1 MNKTDKL
8 LESLNSLIKKAE
20 ESERK
25 NLMESVPDFPGL
37 SKIPGFVEEYEKGIA
52 RLLRRQRKK
61 FLDGLNGFI
70 GKDSK
75 ETLETLLVFF
85 TQNLFAE
92 DDFEDEFQELTEGF
106 LQQTIEELAEVIMDS
121 IDPEVPFKVLSTR
134 TVNWIKDWSKKLAEI
149 MKLNTHEAVENV
161 LTNAIENGSSIQ
173 DIELTLKDM
182 PQFDRERAR
191 TTAITEVLAA
201 SSAAQHESYVQSP
214 AVKKKKWRHSGGK
227 KNNPRENHI
236 DLDGTVIGVDEEFHI
251 PGSSET
257 CMFPRDHHLSAGERV
272 HCHCILNPVIDR
284 EILGLSEYEKESI
297 RFQVLMELNE
307 NKFEKEDKISKGI
320 IV

>member
-8 LESLNSLIKKAE
+8 LESLNAFIKKAE
-20 ESERK
+20 EDEMK

-37 SKIPGFVEEYEKGIA
+37 SKIPKFVEEYEKGIA
-52 RLLRRQRKK
+52 KLLRRQRKK
-61 FLDGLNGFI
+61 YLDGLNGFVS
-70 GKDSK
+70 KDSK
-75 ETLETLLVFF
+75 ATLEALLVFF

-92 DDFEDEFQELTEGF
+92 DDFEEEFQELTEGF

-121 IDPEVPFKVLSTR
+121 LDPEVPFKALSTK
-134 TVNWIKDWSKKLAEI
+134 VADWIKGWSEKLAEI

-161 LTNAIENGSSIQ
+161 LTAAIENGSSIQ

-191 TTAITEVLAA
+191 KTAITEVLAA
-201 SSAAQHESYVQSP
+201 SSAAQHESYAQSP

-236 DLDGTVIGVDEEFHI
+236 DLDGTVIGVDEEFQI
-251 PGSSET
+251 PGSGET
-257 CMFPRDHHLSAGERV
+257 CMFPRDPKLSAGERV
-272 HCHCILNPVIDR
+272 NCHCVLSPVIDN
-284 EILGLSEYEKESI
+284 EILGLSADEKEEI
-297 RFQVLMELNE
+297 RREVLANME
-307 NKFEKEDKISKGI
+307 
-320 IV
+320 

>member
-8 LESLNSLIKKAE
+8 LESLNAFIKKAE
-20 ESERK
+20 EDERK

-37 SKIPGFVEEYEKGIA
+37 SKIPNFVEEYEKGIA

-61 FLDGLNGFI
+61 FLNGLNGFI

-75 ETLETLLVFF
+75 ETLEALLVFF

-121 IDPEVPFKVLSTR
+121 IDPEVSFKVLSTR
-134 TVNWIKDWSKKLAEI
+134 TVNWIKDWSEKLAGI
-149 MKLNTHEAVENV
+149 MKLNTHEAVENI
-161 LTNAIENGSSIQ
+161 LTDAIENGSSIQ
-173 DIELTLKDM
+173 DIELILKDM
-182 PQFDRERAR
+182 PQFDRDRAR
-191 TTAITEVLAA
+191 KTAITEVLAA
-201 SSAAQHESYVQSP
+201 SSAAQHESYSQSP

-236 DLDGTVIGVDEEFHI
+236 DLDGTIIGIDEEFQI
-251 PGSSET
+251 PGSGET
-257 CMFPRDHHLSAGERV
+257 CMFPRDSKLSAGDRV
-272 HCHCILNPVIDR
+272 NCHCVLSPVVDN
-284 EILGLSEYEKESI
+284 EILGLSADEKEEI
-297 RFQVLMELNE
+297 RREALANME
-307 NKFEKEDKISKGI
+307 
-320 IV
+320 

>member
-8 LESLNSLIKKAE
+8 LESLNAFIKKAE
-20 ESERK
+20 EDERK

-37 SKIPGFVEEYEKGIA
+37 SKIPNFVEEYEKGIA

-61 FLDGLNGFI
+61 FLNGLNGFI

-75 ETLETLLVFF
+75 ETLEALLVFF

-121 IDPEVPFKVLSTR
+121 IDPEVSFKVLSTR
-134 TVNWIKDWSKKLAEI
+134 TVNWIKDWSEKLAGI
-149 MKLNTHEAVENV
+149 MKLNTHEAVENI
-161 LTNAIENGSSIQ
+161 LTDAIENGSSIQ
-173 DIELTLKDM
+173 DIELILKDM
-182 PQFDRERAR
+182 PQFDRDRAR
-191 TTAITEVLAA
+191 KTAITEVLAA
-201 SSAAQHESYVQSP
+201 SSAAQHESYAQSP

-227 KNNPRENHI
+227 KNNLRENHI

-251 PGSSET
+251 PGSGET
-257 CMFPRDHHLSAGERV
+257 CMFPRDPKLSAGERV
-272 HCHCILNPVIDR
+272 NCHCVLSPVVDN
-284 EILGLSEYEKESI
+284 EILGLSADEKEEI
-297 RFQVLMELNE
+297 RREALANME
-307 NKFEKEDKISKGI
+307 
-320 IV
+320 

>member
-8 LESLNSLIKKAE
+8 LENLNVFIQKAE
-20 ESERK
+20 EDERK
-25 NLMESVPDFPGL
+25 NLMESVPNFPGL
-37 SKIPGFVEEYEKGIA
+37 SKIPNFVEVYEKGIA
-52 RLLRRQRKK
+52 KLLRRQRKK
-61 FLDGLNGFI
+61 YLDGLNGFVS
-70 GKDSK
+70 KDSK
-75 ETLETLLVFF
+75 ATLEALLVFF

-92 DDFEDEFQELTEGF
+92 DEFEEEFQELTKGF
-106 LQQTIEELAEVIMDS
+106 LQQTIEELAVVIMDS
-121 IDPEVPFKVLSTR
+121 IDPEVPFKVLSNR
-134 TVNWIKDWSKKLAEI
+134 TINWIKNWSEKLAEI

-201 SSAAQHESYVQSP
+201 SSAAQHESYAQSP
-214 AVKKKKWRHSGGK
+214 AVTKKKWRHSGGK

-236 DLDGTVIGVDEEFHI
+236 DLDGTVIGVDEEFQI

-257 CMFPRDHHLSAGERV
+257 CMFPRDPKLSAGERV
-272 HCHCILNPVIDR
+272 HCHCVLSPVVDN
-284 EILGLSEYEKESI
+284 EILGLSAEEKEEI
-297 RFQVLMELNE
+297 RNAAMN
-307 NKFEKEDKISKGI
+307 
-320 IV
+320 

>member
-8 LESLNSLIKKAE
+8 LESLNAFILKAE
-20 ESERK
+20 EDERK

-70 GKDSK
+70 SKDSK
-75 ETLETLLVFF
+75 ETLEALLVFF

-92 DDFEDEFQELTEGF
+92 DEFEEEFQELTKGF
-106 LQQTIEELAEVIMDS
+106 LQQTIEELAVVIMDS

-134 TVNWIKDWSKKLAEI
+134 TVNWIKGWSEKLAGI
-149 MKLNTHEAVENV
+149 MKLNTHEAVENI
-161 LTNAIENGSSIQ
+161 LTDAIENGSSIQ
-173 DIELTLKDM
+173 DIELILKDM
-182 PQFDRERAR
+182 PQFDRDRAR
-191 TTAITEVLAA
+191 KTAITEVLAA
-201 SSAAQHESYVQSP
+201 SSAAQHESYSQSP

-236 DLDGTVIGVDEEFHI
+236 DLDGTIIGIDEEFQI
-251 PGSSET
+251 PGSGET
-257 CMFPRDHHLSAGERV
+257 CMFPRDSKLSAGERV
-272 HCHCILNPVIDR
+272 NCHCVLSPVVDN
-284 EILGLSEYEKESI
+284 EILGLSVEEKEEI
-297 RFQVLMELNE
+297 RREALANME
-307 NKFEKEDKISKGI
+307 
-320 IV
+320 

>member
-8 LESLNSLIKKAE
+8 LESLNVFILKAE
-20 ESERK
+20 ENQFKQLGE
-25 NLMESVPDFPGL
+25 MVPDFPGK
-37 SKIPGFVEEYEKGIA
+37 SNIPKYVEVYEKGIA

-61 FLDGLNGFI
+61 LLDGLKGFVS
-70 GKDSK
+70 KDSN
-75 ETLETLLVFF
+75 ETLEALLVFF

-92 DDFEDEFQELTEGF
+92 DDFEEEFQELTEGF

-121 IDPEVPFKVLSTR
+121 IDLEVPFKVLSNR
-134 TVNWIKDWSKKLAEI
+134 TINWIKDWSKKLAEI

-161 LTNAIENGSSIQ
+161 LTAAIENGSSIQ

-201 SSAAQHESYVQSP
+201 SSAAQHESYAQSP

-236 DLDGTVIGVDEEFHI
+236 DLDGTVIGVDEEFQI

-257 CMFPRDHHLSAGERV
+257 CMFPRDPKLSAGERV
-272 HCHCILNPVIDR
+272 NCHCVLSPVIDN
-284 EILGLSEYEKESI
+284 EILGLSADEKEEI
-297 RFQVLMELNE
+297 RREVLANME
-307 NKFEKEDKISKGI
+307 
-320 IV
+320 

>member
-8 LESLNSLIKKAE
+8 LESLNSFIKKAE
-20 ESERK
+20 EDERK

-37 SKIPGFVEEYEKGIA
+37 FMIPKYVETYEKDVA
-52 RLLRRQRKK
+52 KLLRRHRKK

-70 GKDSK
+70 SKDSK
-75 ETLETLLVFF
+75 ETLEALLVFF
-85 TQNLFAE
+85 TQNLFVE
-92 DDFEDEFQELTEGF
+92 DDFEEEFQELTEGF
-106 LQQTIEELAEVIMDS
+106 LQQTIEELTEVIMDS

-149 MKLNTHEAVENV
+149 MKLNTHEAVENI
-161 LTNAIENGSSIQ
+161 LTDAIENGSSIQ

-182 PQFDRERAR
+182 PQFGRDRAR

-201 SSAAQHESYVQSP
+201 SSAAQHESYAQSP

-236 DLDGTVIGVDEEFHI
+236 DLDGTVIGVDEEFQI

-257 CMFPRDHHLSAGERV
+257 CMFPRDPKLQQGS
-272 HCHCILNPVIDR
+272 
-284 EILGLSEYEKESI
+284 GLTA
-297 RFQVLMELNE
+297 
-307 NKFEKEDKISKGI
+307 
-320 IV
+320 IVFYRLW

>member
-8 LESLNSLIKKAE
+8 LESLNAFIKKAE
-20 ESERK
+20 EDEMK

-37 SKIPGFVEEYEKGIA
+37 SKIPKFVEEYEKGIA
-52 RLLRRQRKK
+52 KLLRRQRKK
-61 FLDGLNGFI
+61 YLDGLNGFVS
-70 GKDSK
+70 KDSK
-75 ETLETLLVFF
+75 ATLEALLVFF

-92 DDFEDEFQELTEGF
+92 DDFEEEFQELTEGF

-121 IDPEVPFKVLSTR
+121 IDPEVPFKVLSNR
-134 TVNWIKDWSKKLAEI
+134 TINWIKGWSEKLAQI

-161 LTNAIENGSSIQ
+161 LTDAIENGSTIQ

-182 PQFDRERAR
+182 PQFDRDRAR

-201 SSAAQHESYVQSP
+201 SSAAQHESYAQSP

-236 DLDGTVIGVDEEFHI
+236 DLDGTVIGVDEEFQI

-257 CMFPRDHHLSAGERV
+257 CMFPRDPKLSAGERV
-272 HCHCILNPVIDR
+272 HCHCVLSPVVDN
-284 EILGLSEYEKESI
+284 EILGLSAEEKEEI
-297 RFQVLMELNE
+297 RREVLANME
-307 NKFEKEDKISKGI
+307 
-320 IV
+320 

>member
-8 LESLNSLIKKAE
+8 LESLNAFIQKAE
-20 ESERK
+20 EDEREK
-25 NLMESVPDFPGL
+25 LVEVVPDFPGL

-75 ETLETLLVFF
+75 ETLEALLVFF

-92 DDFEDEFQELTEGF
+92 DDFQEEFQELTEGF
-106 LQQTIEELAEVIMDS
+106 LQQTVEELAEVIMDS
-121 IDPEVPFKVLSTR
+121 LDPEVPFEALSTR
-134 TVNWIKDWSKKLAEI
+134 AADWIKGWSEKLAKI

-161 LTNAIENGSSIQ
+161 LTDAIENGSSIQ
-173 DIELTLKDM
+173 EIELTLKDM
-182 PQFDRERAR
+182 PQFDRPRAR

-201 SSAAQHESYVQSP
+201 SSAAQHESYAQSP
-214 AVKKKKWRHSGGK
+214 AVSKKKWRHSGGK

-236 DLDGTVIGVDEEFHI
+236 DLDGTIVGVDEEFKI

-257 CMFPRDHHLSAGERV
+257 CMFPRDTKLSAAERV
-272 HCHCILNPVIDR
+272 HCHCVLSPVVDH
-284 EILGLSEYEKESI
+284 EILGLSAEEKEEI
-297 RFQVLMELNE
+297 RREALANME
-307 NKFEKEDKISKGI
+307 
-320 IV
+320 

>member
-8 LESLNSLIKKAE
+8 LKSLNVFILKAE
-20 ESERK
+20 EDERK

-37 SKIPGFVEEYEKGIA
+37 SKKPGFVEEYEKGIA

-134 TVNWIKDWSKKLAEI
+134 TVNWLRDWSEKLAQI
-149 MKLNTHEAVENV
+149 MKLNTHEAVENI
-161 LTNAIENGSSIQ
+161 LTDAIENGSSIQ
-173 DIELTLKDM
+173 DIELTLKDL

-201 SSAAQHESYVQSP
+201 SSAAQHESYAQSP
-214 AVKKKKWRHSGGK
+214 AVRKKKWRHSGAK

-236 DLDGTVIGVDEEFHI
+236 DLDGTVIGVDEEFQI
-251 PGSSET
+251 PGSGET
-257 CMFPRDHHLSAGERV
+257 CMFPRDPKLSAGERV
-272 HCHCILNPVIDR
+272 HCHCVLAPVVDN
-284 EILGLSEYEKESI
+284 EILGLSPEEKEET
-297 RFQVLMELNE
+297 RREALANMV
-307 NKFEKEDKISKGI
+307 
-320 IV
+320 

>member
-8 LESLNSLIKKAE
+8 LESLNVFIQKAE
-20 ESERK
+20 ENQYKQLGE
-25 NLMESVPDFPGL
+25 MVPDFPGK
-37 SKIPGFVEEYEKGIA
+37 SNIPKYVEDYEKGIA

-61 FLDGLNGFI
+61 FLDDLNGFVS
-70 GKDSK
+70 KDSK
-75 ETLETLLVFF
+75 ETLEALLVFF

-92 DDFEDEFQELTEGF
+92 DDFEEEFQELTEEF
-106 LQQTIEELAEVIMDS
+106 LQQTIEELGEVIMDS
-121 IDPEVPFKVLSTR
+121 IDPEVPFRVLSNR
-134 TVNWIKDWSKKLAEI
+134 TINWIKDWSKKLAEI

-161 LTNAIENGSSIQ
+161 LTDAIENGSSIQ

-182 PQFDRERAR
+182 PQFDRDRAR

-201 SSAAQHESYVQSP
+201 SSAAQHESYAQSP

-236 DLDGTVIGVDEEFHI
+236 DLDGTVIGVDEEFQI

-257 CMFPRDHHLSAGERV
+257 CMFPRDPKLSAGERV
-272 HCHCILNPVIDR
+272 HCHCVLSPVVDNK
-284 EILGLSEYEKESI
+284 ILGLSAEEKEEI
-297 RFQVLMELNE
+297 RRKVLANME
-307 NKFEKEDKISKGI
+307 
-320 IV
+320 

>member
-1 MNKTDKL
+1 MNKTDRL
-8 LESLNSLIKKAE
+8 LESLNAFIKKAE
-20 ESERK
+20 EDERK

-37 SKIPGFVEEYEKGIA
+37 SKIPNFVEEYEKGIA
-52 RLLRRQRKK
+52 KLLRRQRKK

-70 GKDSK
+70 SKDSK
-75 ETLETLLVFF
+75 ETLEALLMFF

-92 DDFEDEFQELTEGF
+92 DDFEEEFQELTEGF
-106 LQQTIEELAEVIMDS
+106 LQQTIEELAVVIMDS
-121 IDPEVPFKVLSTR
+121 IDPEVPFKILSNR
-134 TVNWIKDWSKKLAEI
+134 TVNWIKDWSKELAEI
-149 MKLNTHEAVENV
+149 MKLNTHETVENV
-161 LTNAIENGSSIQ
+161 LEEAIENGSSIQ

-201 SSAAQHESYVQSP
+201 SSAAQHESYAQSP

-236 DLDGTVIGVDEEFHI
+236 DLDGTVIGVDEEFQM

-257 CMFPRDHHLSAGERV
+257 CMFPRDPKLSAGERV
-272 HCHCILNPVIDR
+272 NCHCVLSPVVDN
-284 EILGLSEYEKESI
+284 EILGLSAEEKEKI
-297 RFQVLMELNE
+297 RREALANME
-307 NKFEKEDKISKGI
+307 
-320 IV
+320 

>member
-8 LESLNSLIKKAE
+8 LESLNAFILKAE
-20 ESERK
+20 ENQYKQLGE
-25 NLMESVPDFPGL
+25 MVPDFPGKL
-37 SKIPGFVEEYEKGIA
+37 NIPKYVEEYEKGIA
-52 RLLRRQRKK
+52 RLLRRQRKR

-75 ETLETLLVFF
+75 ETLEALLVFF

-92 DDFEDEFQELTEGF
+92 DDFEEEFQELTEGF

-121 IDPEVPFKVLSTR
+121 IDPEVPFKVLSNR
-134 TVNWIKDWSKKLAEI
+134 TINWIKDWSKKLAEI

-161 LTNAIENGSSIQ
+161 LTDAIENGSSIQ

-201 SSAAQHESYVQSP
+201 SSAAQHESYSQSP

-236 DLDGTVIGVDEEFHI
+236 DLDGTVIGLDEEFQM

-257 CMFPRDHHLSAGERV
+257 CMFPRDPKLSAGERV
-272 HCHCILNPVIDR
+272 NCHCVLSPVVDN
-284 EILGLSEYEKESI
+284 EILGLSAEEKKEI
-297 RFQVLMELNE
+297 RREALANME
-307 NKFEKEDKISKGI
+307 
-320 IV
+320 

>member
-8 LESLNSLIKKAE
+8 LKSLNAFIQKAE
-20 ESERK
+20 ENQYKQLGE
-25 NLMESVPDFPGL
+25 MVPDFPGK
-37 SKIPGFVEEYEKGIA
+37 SNIPKYVEEYEKGIA

-75 ETLETLLVFF
+75 ETLEALLVFF

-92 DDFEDEFQELTEGF
+92 DEFEEEFQELTEGF

-134 TVNWIKDWSKKLAEI
+134 TVNWIRDWSEKLAQI
-149 MKLNTHEAVENV
+149 MKLNTHEAVENI
-161 LTNAIENGSSIQ
+161 LTDAIENGSSIQ
-173 DIELTLKDM
+173 DIELTLKEM

-201 SSAAQHESYVQSP
+201 SSAAQHESYAQSP

-227 KNNPRENHI
+227 KNNPRESHI
-236 DLDGTVIGVDEEFHI
+236 NLDGTVIGIDEEFQI

-257 CMFPRDHHLSAGERV
+257 CMFPRDPKLSAGERIN
-272 HCHCILNPVIDR
+272 CHCVLAPVVDN
-284 EILGLSEYEKESI
+284 EILGLSPKEKEEI
-297 RFQVLMELNE
+297 R
-307 NKFEKEDKISKGI
+307 KEIL
-320 IV
+320 VNLE

>member
-8 LESLNSLIKKAE
+8 LESLNVFILKAE
-20 ESERK
+20 ENQFKQLGE
-25 NLMESVPDFPGL
+25 MVPDFPGK
-37 SKIPGFVEEYEKGIA
+37 SNIPKYVEVYEKGIA

-61 FLDGLNGFI
+61 FLDGLKGFVS
-70 GKDSK
+70 KDSK
-75 ETLETLLVFF
+75 ETLEALLVFF

-92 DDFEDEFQELTEGF
+92 DDFEEEFQELTEGF

-121 IDPEVPFKVLSTR
+121 IDPEIPFKVLSNR
-134 TVNWIKDWSKKLAEI
+134 AISWIKDWSKKLAEI

-161 LTNAIENGSSIQ
+161 LVKAIEHGSSIQ

-182 PQFDRERAR
+182 PQFDRGRAR

-201 SSAAQHESYVQSP
+201 SSAAQHESYAQSP

-236 DLDGTVIGVDEEFHI
+236 DLDGTVIGVDEEFEI

-257 CMFPRDHHLSAGERV
+257 CMFPRDPRLSAGERV
-272 HCHCILNPVIDR
+272 HCHCVLSPVVDN
-284 EILGLSEYEKESI
+284 EILGLSADEKEEI
-297 RFQVLMELNE
+297 RREVLANME
-307 NKFEKEDKISKGI
+307 
-320 IV
+320 